1 MLLLVLVCLNY
12 IANVLL
18 HFFPRL
24 YRVSTAYYFP
34 FLLFGQ
40 GRKFIHSLWIHSKCH
55 SESDRH
61 FKVIHILPPSD
72 VLQISGRNVV
82 FDVVACEVVVDC
94 GICR

>member
-1 MLLLVLVCLNY
+1 MLLLVLVCLDY
-12 IANVLL
+12 IADVLL

-34 FLLFGQ
+34 FLLF
-40 GRKFIHSLWIHSKCH
+40 SKRH

-61 FKVIHILPPSD
+61 FKAIHVAPPSD
-72 VLQISGRNVV
+72 VLQISGRNIV
-82 FDVVACEVVVDC
+82 FNVVACEVVVDC